1 MTVGPYM
8 RMTPMTCFHLL
19 FDIIKNKMKRVLGF
33 HWPCECTGV
42 LGILFPDVE
51 CPRILRRIT
60 GEELLGHT
68 TEVAQ
73 IEQNSQSIKV
83 RVSL

>member
-1 MTVGPYM
+1 M
-8 RMTPMTCFHLL
+8 
-19 FDIIKNKMKRVLGF
+19 
-33 HWPCECTGV
+33 
-42 LGILFPDVE
+42 LGILFSDVD

-60 GEELLGHT
+60 GEELLEHT

-83 RVSL
+83 RVLIAFLCPSRTWWTSSSPCTQIRVVFRSQMPHNVRAGSQ